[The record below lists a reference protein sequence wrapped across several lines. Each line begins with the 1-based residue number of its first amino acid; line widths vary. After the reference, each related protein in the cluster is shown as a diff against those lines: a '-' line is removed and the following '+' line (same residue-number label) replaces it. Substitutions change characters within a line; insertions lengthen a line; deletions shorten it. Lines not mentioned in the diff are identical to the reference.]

1 MIGDELSSHDTRYI
15 LRDSIYN
22 DYFLTNEFIIFVKV
36 TSPSLLALAS
46 VLSAIAV
53 TGIQLQWFFPSNSA
67 LVGVVFIG
75 SLLLFMFMFFALF
88 RVWAKR
94 KRKRFSQLNHDD
106 DKEASF
112 LQRKGH
118 QKIRWIDVKQI
129 MIIGDKIVITYSNG
143 RRDQSRIAGKYRAL
157 GPEDENQFRDFLYQK
172 LGVNAKA
179 STNETEEQRGKK
191 IIILKSENMD
201 QKQPSPELQQ
211 SQAKQNLLY
220 AIVCFGLDGF
230 ALLLM
235 FSGTNTPQDT
245 AGFLL
250 TIAVVSGLALWFL
263 VMYLRAKE
271 QIGC

>member
-1 MIGDELSSHDTRYI
+1 
-15 LRDSIYN
+15 
-22 DYFLTNEFIIFVKV
+22 
-36 TSPSLLALAS
+36 
-46 VLSAIAV
+46 
-53 TGIQLQWFFPSNSA
+53 
-67 LVGVVFIG
+67 
-75 SLLLFMFMFFALF
+75 MFMFFALF

-94 KRKRFSQLNHDD
+94 KRKRFSQQNDD
-106 DKEASF
+106 DEEEAF

-129 MIIGDKIVITYSNG
+129 MIIGDKIVIAYANG
-143 RRDQSRIAGKYRAL
+143 RREQSRIAGKYRAL
-157 GPEDENQFRDFLYQK
+157 EPGDENQFHDFLYQK
-172 LGVNAKA
+172 LGVNTKVT
-179 STNETEEQRGKK
+179 TNETEDQRRKK
-191 IIILKSENMD
+191 IIVLKSENMD

-211 SQAKQNLLY
+211 SQAKQNLVY

-235 FSGTNTPQDT
+235 FSGPNTPQDT

-263 VMYLRAKE
+263 AMYLRAKK